1 MKKKSGSGE
10 EVQVQVQGEA
20 EVLGLS
26 GKMFWGFI
34 FLGFVRKYLDILDFV
49 RILEGLFG
57 VLEGPGGDTGRFG
70 STLQGRRL
78 LLPGVPTK
86 RTNNNPN

>member
-34 FLGFVRKYLDILDFV
+34 FLGFVRKYLEI
-49 RILEGLFG
+49 
-57 VLEGPGGDTGRFG
+57 
-70 STLQGRRL
+70 
-78 LLPGVPTK
+78 
-86 RTNNNPN
+86 

>member
-10 EVQVQVQGEA
+10 EVQVQGEA

-34 FLGFVRKYLDILDFV
+34 FLGFVRI
-49 RILEGLFG
+49 ILEI
-57 VLEGPGGDTGRFG
+57 
-70 STLQGRRL
+70 
-78 LLPGVPTK
+78 
-86 RTNNNPN
+86 